1 MTKMVKRHLKISVWA
16 YNFITNKITR
26 SLETLFLL
34 KKKKRC
40 YYLVL
45 LYTRLYLLKVII
57 KIKTI
62 KKDNQNKQMAKSA
75 TMAMS
80 NKILSRGHSLLKLLV

>member
-26 SLETLFLL
+26 SLETLFFL
-34 KKKKRC
+34 KKNN
-40 YYLVL
+40 LVL

-62 KKDNQNKQMAKSA
+62 KKDNQNK
-75 TMAMS
+75 
-80 NKILSRGHSLLKLLV
+80 